1 MEHAPRPGGGAAPTC
16 APDAL
21 TCAPDAPESC
31 PDADAPSAVETAEGF
46 EVHALAAGPVQG
58 YPDAPTA
65 DEAELV
71 VAVLERLGGTAA
83 PPLPRRAD
91 PVLREKYDERVLM
104 SLAEADEA
112 LARWAGEWDNH
123 SGGPSVLLWFGHGA
137 QGRTGPVLFVPDAG
151 EERRNARITPD
162 VFAYYLHAEQ
172 GRRYTEEGHWAIVV
186 IEACNS
192 KNFARALRQKFEDP
206 RGPELCS
213 LLLVATGQAAAQGY
227 LGTFRRALESYLAG
241 KTWQDKVFTLRDLQ
255 GHLKSKVGY
264 AELVG
269 DETFRELP
277 LRLRDAAPLDGAVTV
292 AEQQRRQKAFD
303 EAPAA
308 DRDGPDGA
316 DRAAGARAGEE
327 TGFLEAVPD
336 FTGRSAD
343 LAAVADWYG
352 DPDAPPVLVVTGPPG
367 TGKSALLGEVLRRS
381 RQDGGPV
388 PAGPDVRAVLLL
400 TGSTRTDVLRQLT
413 RILDANANAGMD
425 ANAHTG
431 TDAEDRS
438 AEPDGPERD
447 PLEPLRR
454 RLAPAPVPA
463 GRTAPALVLA
473 DALDE
478 AREPIQV
485 AALLRELTDSGEV
498 RLLIGTRTSPYDA
511 QESGTRIDLRA
522 VLGGD
527 IGRARVLDLVA
538 DPEAAAAYASR
549 GVERVLRA
557 HYGADGAGQR
567 QEAVRTVH
575 EEVGRHVREGSWQ
588 FLQVALA
595 VGEIEQQPHLLAPGS
610 AAADALGRLL
620 ASDRTG
626 LFGAAVARITEGLP
640 EAEPLLRALAL
651 AQGRG
656 LPRADG
662 VWAHAA
668 SGVAGLPQPLT
679 DEQLSLFLG
688 RAAAYVLLDGED
700 QRSVYRMAHRTYA
713 EQLLADSTRE
723 HRLGMLV
730 SLLDLAERQCAGG
743 GPISPHLKTR
753 LAQYAADC
761 GSSGWAELARRSG
774 VLDRLPVAGLSAL
787 AIAPGRDGAATPA
800 DLPIEVLGT
809 VASAHLIRSAAPAD
823 RPGLR
828 QLGGLRAAGRL
839 HPAGAGAAWEVCW
852 GRVRT
857 LPPHLKLAGTDSAVS
872 ALAVHATAP
881 WLAAG
886 TLDGTVLAWE
896 PWRHH
901 RPALLLRGSDRPVTA
916 LAALGD
922 ERPDRV
928 LVAHDDRTLHLWDTG
943 PGHLPRSAATT
954 SGVVRAVVVL
964 PDGTGRCVL
973 GGDGG
978 YLALLG
984 ADGQHVEPFG
994 TSATGDVVGLVPL
1007 GPAGGR
1013 QRLVAAHRTGEL
1025 VLWEVGAAGPARLAV
1040 QPTYRTLTAL
1050 AAATD
1055 AAGAVRLVTAAEE
1068 GPVEHW
1074 RVAER
1079 DGWTGLLAVPR
1090 REDPGAAHPK
1100 GPLLA
1105 VLPGAGGDTL
1115 VVCGADG
1122 TVHVLG
1128 PDGGAPEPAGG
1139 GVPGARATVVLRG
1152 ADGGAVL
1159 ATAGRRDPLVHLWT
1173 PGPVGGADPVTRWPH
1188 VTQVQRHRTED
1199 GAEVL
1204 VVREPGG
1211 PPAGAR
1217 AGRAVRVLRAAD
1229 GEDLTDLLP
1238 PGSLPAGGPP
1248 QDVRC
1253 PRAVAD
1259 LHGSRIKGWTA
1270 LEDDPGGNR
1279 WASLDREG
1287 ALRLWDRGPSGA
1299 WQPVH
1304 GVGLGARGLHLTALS
1319 GGRLAV
1325 TTDDGIVVVAIGTVA
1340 SRSDGAGTED
1350 ARD

>member
-1 MEHAPRPGGGAAPTC
+1 MAEEHAPPPGGGAAQ
-16 APDAL
+16 A
-21 TCAPDAPESC
+21 CAPDAP
-31 PDADAPSAVETAEGF
+31 AAAETAEAF
-46 EVHALAAGPVQG
+46 VVHALAVGPVQG

-65 DEAELV
+65 DEADLV

-91 PVLREKYDERVLM
+91 PVLRDKYDERVLM
-104 SLAEADEA
+104 SLTEADEA

-151 EERRNARITPD
+151 GERRNARITPD

-172 GRRYTEEGHWAIVV
+172 GRRYTEDGHWAVVV

-192 KNFARALRQKFEDP
+192 KNFAKALRQRFEDP

-292 AEQQRRQKAFD
+292 AEQRRRQKAFD
-303 EAPAA
+303 EAAA
-308 DRDGPDGA
+308 AARDGQGGA

-343 LAAVADWYG
+343 LAAVADWCD

-381 RQDGGPV
+381 RQDGDPGH
-388 PAGPDVRAVLLL
+388 AGTDVRAVLLL
-400 TGSTRTDVLRQLT
+400 TGSTRADVLRQLT
-413 RILDANANAGMD
+413 RILDADADAG
-425 ANAHTG
+425 
-431 TDAEDRS
+431 DRP

-454 RLAPAPVPA
+454 ALAPPPAPA

-478 AREPIQV
+478 AREPVQV
-485 AALLRELTDSGEV
+485 ASLLRELTDSGEV
-498 RLLIGTRTSPYDA
+498 RLLVGTRTSPYDA
-511 QESGTRIDLRA
+511 QGSGARIDLRA
-522 VLGGD
+522 ALGGD

-595 VGEIEQQPHLLAPGS
+595 VGEIEQRPHLLDPGS

-620 ASDRTG
+620 TSDRSG

-700 QRSVYRMAHRTYA
+700 QRSVYRMAHRTYT

-730 SLLDLAERQCAGG
+730 SLLDLAEQQCAGG
-743 GPISPHLKTR
+743 GPISPHLETR

-761 GSSGWAELARRSG
+761 GSSGWAELARRTG

-800 DLPIEVLGT
+800 DLPVEVLGT

-839 HPAGAGAAWEVCW
+839 HPAGAGASWEVCW
-852 GRVRT
+852 GRVRA
-857 LPPHLKLAGTDSAVS
+857 LPLHLRLAGTDSAVS
-872 ALAVHATAP
+872 ALAAHATAP

-916 LAALGD
+916 LAA
-922 ERPDRV
+922 R
-928 LVAHDDRTLHLWDTG
+928 
-943 PGHLPRSAATT
+943 
-954 SGVVRAVVVL
+954 
-964 PDGTGRCVL
+964 
-973 GGDGG
+973 GG
-978 YLALLG
+978 
-984 ADGQHVEPFG
+984 
-994 TSATGDVVGLVPL
+994 
-1007 GPAGGR
+1007 
-1013 QRLVAAHRTGEL
+1013 
-1025 VLWEVGAAGPARLAV
+1025 
-1040 QPTYRTLTAL
+1040 
-1050 AAATD
+1050 
-1055 AAGAVRLVTAAEE
+1055 
-1068 GPVEHW
+1068 
-1074 RVAER
+1074 
-1079 DGWTGLLAVPR
+1079 
-1090 REDPGAAHPK
+1090 
-1100 GPLLA
+1100 
-1105 VLPGAGGDTL
+1105 
-1115 VVCGADG
+1115 
-1122 TVHVLG
+1122 
-1128 PDGGAPEPAGG
+1128 
-1139 GVPGARATVVLRG
+1139 
-1152 ADGGAVL
+1152 
-1159 ATAGRRDPLVHLWT
+1159 
-1173 PGPVGGADPVTRWPH
+1173 
-1188 VTQVQRHRTED
+1188 
-1199 GAEVL
+1199 
-1204 VVREPGG
+1204 GG
-1211 PPAGAR
+1211 PPPGRGPAPPPPRPHR
-1217 AGRAVRVLRAAD
+1217 AAQPGRA
-1229 GEDLTDLLP
+1229 P
-1238 PGSLPAGGPP
+1238 PA
-1248 QDVRC
+1248 R
-1253 PRAVAD
+1253 PRAPP
-1259 LHGSRIKGWTA
+1259 R
-1270 LEDDPGGNR
+1270 
-1279 WASLDREG
+1279 
-1287 ALRLWDRGPSGA
+1287 
-1299 WQPVH
+1299 
-1304 GVGLGARGLHLTALS
+1304 
-1319 GGRLAV
+1319 
-1325 TTDDGIVVVAIGTVA
+1325 
-1340 SRSDGAGTED
+1340 
-1350 ARD
+1350 